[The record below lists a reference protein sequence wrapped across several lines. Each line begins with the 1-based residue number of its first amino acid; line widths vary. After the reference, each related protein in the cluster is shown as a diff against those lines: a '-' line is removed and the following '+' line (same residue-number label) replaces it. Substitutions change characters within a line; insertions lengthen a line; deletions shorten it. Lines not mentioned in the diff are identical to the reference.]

1 MHATSST
8 HRSPAARCAAPEG
21 QKQTGCSCHRGKHRG
36 QRQAHCAPQ
45 ATPHLRTTWDT
56 LEMPASSA
64 ASAESVTALTCSSHA
79 LLAAA
84 TLLSSILAAQ
94 GGQGRAEG
102 VRHSV
107 ELGCQPAAAGRPVAQ
122 GSAQVPRRSTVG
134 LASAPS
140 HPTQAAGL
148 SKRLKGSDAAATVR
162 PRRRRRAGAP
172 NPRAWACA
180 GLPTCVC
187 LNGAQAE
194 AAAAAATLL
203 LAAAGVGHGVLS
215 RAIKACG
222 PDPCPGPQRKLR
234 QTAADRGEQCI
245 GRARQQW
252 RW

>member
-134 LASAPS
+134 LCQCAITSHSSGGPEQAVEGQRCSGNGAPS
-140 HPTQAAGL
+140 PPPPGGGTQPKGL
-148 SKRLKGSDAAATVR
+148 GVRGPPHLRLLEWS
-162 PRRRRRAGAP
+162 P
-172 NPRAWACA
+172 
-180 GLPTCVC
+180 
-187 LNGAQAE
+187 
-194 AAAAAATLL
+194 
-203 LAAAGVGHGVLS
+203 S
-215 RAIKACG
+215 
-222 PDPCPGPQRKLR
+222 
-234 QTAADRGEQCI
+234 
-245 GRARQQW
+245 
-252 RW
+252 

>member
-1 MHATSST
+1 MHATSGA
-8 HRSPAARCAAPEG
+8 HHSPAAPCAATEG
-21 QKQTGCSCHRGKHRG
+21 QPNCSCHRGKAG
-36 QRQAHCAPQ
+36 SQRQAHLCAPHP
-45 ATPHLRTTWDT
+45 TPHLRTTWDT

-84 TLLSSILAAQ
+84 TLLSHILAAQ
-94 GGQGRAEG
+94 GEQGRAEG
-102 VRHSV
+102 EPHGV
-107 ELGCQPAAAGRPVAQ
+107 ELVCQAAAGRPAAR

-148 SKRLKGSDAAATVR
+148 SKRLNGSDAAATVR

-172 NPRAWACA
+172 NPRACACA

-194 AAAAAATLL
+194 AAAAAAAVL
-203 LAAAGVGHGVLS
+203 LAAAGVGHGV
-215 RAIKACG
+215 
-222 PDPCPGPQRKLR
+222 
-234 QTAADRGEQCI
+234 
-245 GRARQQW
+245 
-252 RW
+252 